1 MSGFKRD
8 RSGISKLLIVI
19 VVVIIVVVAV
29 AAVLLLNAADNNKV
43 KITVE
48 CTGGSWTGAYGDSS
62 SLNTWT
68 GSTGTKSVVIDRPS
82 NTPEWNVVANA
93 IMIGGTGSVTV
104 TISRMDGRVLDEA
117 TASGPFAMAQ
127 ATAKL

>member
-1 MSGFKRD
+1 MKGFKRD
-8 RSGISKLLIVI
+8 RSAISKLLLVL

-29 AAVLLLNAADNNKV
+29 AAVLLLNAANNNKV

-48 CTGGSWTGAYGDSS
+48 CTGGSWAGAYGDSS

-68 GSTGTKSVVIDRPS
+68 GSTGAKSVTIDRPA
-82 NTPEWNVVANA
+82 NTAEWTVVANA
-93 IMIGGTGSVTV
+93 IMVSGSGSVTV
-104 TISRMDGRVLDEA
+104 TISKMDGTVLDEA
-117 TASGPFAMAQ
+117 TASGMFSLAQ